1 MNIKDCC
8 YYLVRNDIDILLK
21 LNELCVK
28 EAYWND
34 HPDIYHPEVGLGG
47 QLDVFYPDW
56 SNPLTLPET
65 CTKEQL
71 LELVSKHK
79 ESLEDNYGST

>member
-1 MNIKDCC
+1 MNIKDAC
-8 YYLVRNDIDILLK
+8 YYLVRNDVDILLK

-28 EAYWND
+28 EANWND

-56 SNPLTLPET
+56 SNPLTLPEE
-65 CTKEQL
+65 CTEEQL
-71 LELVSKHK
+71 YELVQEHTEKLYESK
-79 ESLEDNYGST
+79 